1 MCLACLAVS
10 HYFAY
15 AGGPATCSPLFTAV
29 YALTY
34 MVCLQLIRDK
44 GLTKLSGRTAEHN
57 IDAAEA
63 DVIWA
68 AHKATETRLDLRN
81 FVYRVSQSSSL

>member
-1 MCLACLAVS
+1 MCLACCVTQLCICKQS
-10 HYFAY
+10 GHMQ
-15 AGGPATCSPLFTAV
+15 PPFTAV

-34 MVCLQLIRDK
+34 MVCLQLIREK
-44 GLTKLSGRTAEHN
+44 GLTKLSGRTAQHN

-68 AHKATETRLDLRN
+68 AHKATETRLDLRS
-81 FVYRVSQSSSL
+81 FVYRASQTFSL

>member
-1 MCLACLAVS
+1 MRLACCVTRLCICGQS
-10 HYFAY
+10 GHMQ
-15 AGGPATCSPLFTAV
+15 PTFTGV

-34 MVCLQLIRDK
+34 MKCLQLIRVK
-44 GLTKLSGRTAEHN
+44 GLTKLSGRTAAHN

-68 AHKATETRLDLRN
+68 AHKATETRLELRSI
-81 FVYRVSQSSSL
+81 VYRVSQSLIH